1 MLADQ
6 QLQDSWRPPEGAIY
20 APSPPRKL
28 TSGLSK
34 SLSGTGQTV
43 IILRKGEGRKSK
55 TGHYQNKTRPPWLE
69 TNYALSS
76 DHVCSPHSHLNMRT
90 VRPLWGLSIVLT
102 KAGFL
107 SHWLQALNGAGS
119 KLEKTSFLNSLLM
132 GQAARYFLISTK
144 YQSGLL
150 FRKT

>member
-1 MLADQ
+1 
-6 QLQDSWRPPEGAIY
+6 
-20 APSPPRKL
+20 
-28 TSGLSK
+28 
-34 SLSGTGQTV
+34 
-43 IILRKGEGRKSK
+43 
-55 TGHYQNKTRPPWLE
+55 
-69 TNYALSS
+69 
-76 DHVCSPHSHLNMRT
+76 MRT